1 MRSRG
6 AGFIGT
12 DNIGQLLR
20 APQVMDL
27 FLQAG
32 SWPTGPGAATRA
44 SARAGTA
51 SDGNSSGW
59 HEAMAAT
66 GCGGGCG
73 DSGGG
78 GEGGGGGGRGGGTG
92 LWVCR
97 VKNSFALESEALT
110 SGCVAPNKTLNK
122 YCLRTDRLHTL
133 LKDWW
138 VLVPGLEPTRT
149 SDLPSQPNPI
159 WDQSPSLT
167 EIFTSLLHNHK
178 HANTCTLTRT

>member
-1 MRSRG
+1 
-6 AGFIGT
+6 
-12 DNIGQLLR
+12 
-20 APQVMDL
+20 MDL

-51 SDGNSSGW
+51 SDGNGSGW
-59 HEAMAAT
+59 HEAMAAA

-73 DSGGG
+73 D
-78 GEGGGGGGRGGGTG
+78 GEGGGGGGKGGGTG

-159 WDQSPSLT
+159 WDESPSLT
-167 EIFTSLLHNHK
+167 ETFTSLLHKHK
-178 HANTCTLTRT
+178 HANTRTLTRT